1 MVAVSNSLRQQ
12 NTLSNKLVY
21 ARKRKKH
28 AFRMLNFCYFSKGN
42 SILDPFLVNEH
53 QLYNTQMFTS
63 NFVIHLQIFE
73 FFEHRKIRPCV
84 HFENPYFTVII
95 NSSINS

>member
-28 AFRMLNFCYFSKGN
+28 ANRMLIFCYNSKDYEFQHPEMVIFN
-42 SILDPFLVNEH
+42 
-53 QLYNTQMFTS
+53 QLYNHPSVFS
-63 NFVIHLQIFE
+63 YFVIHLQI
-73 FFEHRKIRPCV
+73 I
-84 HFENPYFTVII
+84 
-95 NSSINS
+95 

>member
-28 AFRMLNFCYFSKGN
+28 AFCMLIFCYNSKDCTFKSPKMEN
-42 SILDPFLVNEH
+42 LN
-53 QLYNTQMFTS
+53 QLYNQLSFS
-63 NFVIHLQIFE
+63 SYIVIHFQIF
-73 FFEHRKIRPCV
+73 
-84 HFENPYFTVII
+84 
-95 NSSINS
+95 